1 MKFSKSKRQTISI
14 ILISVLMLALILF
27 SGCYEMFQKFW
38 SYEESLIEKYS
49 DVNLYVSN
57 DYDKLIEHSSYEN
70 ASSRCKLY
78 LPNYNNLQF
87 SEHLKGFYI
96 LDGSAS
102 LLSYAF
108 SFVLELQFTTEQEY
122 EQFLEYEFDRC
133 NYTDEFNVKYNDY
146 ICYVT
151 TDENI
156 TLYDKFSKYPY
167 AFGMICA
174 NISTLTVRY
183 VYFSDSDFF
192 PIDEKFERVFENT
205 NCEW

>member
-27 SGCYEMFQKFW
+27 SGCYEIIQKWF
-38 SYEESLIEKYS
+38 SYAESLIVKYS
-49 DVNLYVSN
+49 DVNLYISN
-57 DYDKLIEHSSYEN
+57 DYDKLIEHSLYKD

-96 LDGSAS
+96 LDGSES
-102 LLSYAF
+102 MLSYAF

-122 EQFLEYEFDRC
+122 EHFFEFDRC

-151 TDENI
+151 TDENV

-167 AFGMICA
+167 AFGMICT